1 MFSNCKYLILITL
14 IAVSCSSAHRM
25 DGIRNGRVSMGLSVP
40 QDAEPVRDTV
50 ESIKVDSIKGTM
62 SDGPIIMNAIRDT
75 DTGEMVATDVISAS
89 KVTARFRNV
98 AERLGYVSI
107 EFDISVPPGMS
118 DSNWKLKIFPV
129 MMIASDTTVLDP
141 LFITG
146 KNYRARQMKGY
157 QRYRNFIASI
167 ITDTT
172 DFIRVAQ
179 LEIFLKRNFPQTY
192 KMKTDSSF
200 VSEPQAMDLFGV
212 TQEEAL
218 RHYTR
223 QLMVRRNESR
233 KARKSRM
240 YAKYVRDPIVK
251 EGIRLDTVLV
261 SEQGG
266 FTYRYVHTFRSRPKL
281 KKVVVTLNG
290 ELYENGDKRFDLPFD
305 EPLTYYISS
314 LSSLADKTPKYR
326 MIVLERMV
334 RDNTKVLVDFQQGK
348 AVLDTA
354 IGDNASELR
363 RLRKCIDD
371 VASRNEFDLDSL
383 VIIASCSPEG
393 PYKTNSR
400 LSAARSE
407 TMRKYISD
415 YVPDEWKDRMVTAEL
430 PENWPQLKKLVA
442 SDTLIE
448 TSVKEKILDLMQNIR
463 DYDLLEKK
471 ISTLSQYRYLR
482 EKIYPKLRS
491 VSFDFHLHRVGMVK
505 DTVHTSELDTV
516 YMSGLKALE
525 DLDYKEAVRILRPY
539 ADYNAALALMAA
551 DYNHTALELLNKMK
565 DDNAKVCYLKAVLL
579 ARSRQMPEA
588 LKYLELSIA
597 YDQSMEYRANLDPEL
612 DELIKQRNTF

>member
-1 MFSNCKYLILITL
+1 MALVL
-14 IAVSCSSAHRM
+14 VSCSSTYRM
-25 DGIRNGRVSMGLSVP
+25 DGIRRGMVTMGLSVP
-40 QDAEPVRDTV
+40 QDMQPKRDTV

-146 KNYRARQMKGY
+146 KNYRARQMRGY

-167 ITDTT
+167 ISDTT

-261 SEQGG
+261 SDQGE
-266 FTYRYVHTFRSRPKL
+266 FTYRYVHTFRSRPRL

-290 ELYENGDKRFDLPFD
+290 ELYENGEKRFDLPFD

-326 MIVLERMV
+326 IIVLERMV

-407 TMRKYISD
+407 TMRKYISE

-448 TSVKEKILDLMQNIR
+448 VSVKEKIHDLMDRTR

-471 ISTLSQYRYLR
+471 ISTLSTYRYLR

-516 YMSGLKALE
+516 YMSGLRALE

-579 ARSRQMPEA
+579 ARSRQMQEA
-588 LKYLELSIA
+588 MKYLELSIA

>member
-1 MFSNCKYLILITL
+1 MALAL
-14 IAVSCSSAHRM
+14 VSCSSTYRM
-25 DGIRNGRVSMGLSVP
+25 DGIRRGMVTMGLSVP
-40 QDAEPVRDTV
+40 QDMQPERDTV

-146 KNYRARQMKGY
+146 KNYRARQMRGY

-167 ITDTT
+167 ISDTT

-261 SEQGG
+261 SDQGE
-266 FTYRYVHTFRSRPKL
+266 FTYRYVHTFRSRPRL

-290 ELYENGDKRFDLPFD
+290 ELYENGEKRFDLPFD

-326 MIVLERMV
+326 IIVLERMV

-448 TSVKEKILDLMQNIR
+448 VSVKEKIHDLMDRTR

-471 ISTLSQYRYLR
+471 ISTLSTYRYLR

-516 YMSGLKALE
+516 YMSGLRALE

-579 ARSRQMPEA
+579 ARSRQMQEA
-588 LKYLELSIA
+588 MKYLELSIA

>member
-1 MFSNCKYLILITL
+1 MALVL
-14 IAVSCSSAHRM
+14 VSCSSTYRM
-25 DGIRNGRVSMGLSVP
+25 DGIRRGMVTMGLSVP
-40 QDAEPVRDTV
+40 QDMQPERDTV

-146 KNYRARQMKGY
+146 KNYRARQMRGY

-167 ITDTT
+167 ISDTT

-223 QLMVRRNESR
+223 QLMVRLNESR

-261 SEQGG
+261 SDQGE
-266 FTYRYVHTFRSRPKL
+266 FTYRYVHTFRSRPRL

-290 ELYENGDKRFDLPFD
+290 ELYENGEKRFDLPFD

-326 MIVLERMV
+326 IIVLERMV

-448 TSVKEKILDLMQNIR
+448 VSVKEKIHDLMDRTR

-471 ISTLSQYRYLR
+471 ISTLSTYRYLR

-516 YMSGLKALE
+516 YMSGLRALE

-579 ARSRQMPEA
+579 ARSRQMQEA
-588 LKYLELSIA
+588 MKYLELSIA

>member
-1 MFSNCKYLILITL
+1 MALVL
-14 IAVSCSSAHRM
+14 VSCSSTYRM
-25 DGIRNGRVSMGLSVP
+25 DGIRRGMVTMGLSVP
-40 QDAEPVRDTV
+40 QDMQPERDTV

-146 KNYRARQMKGY
+146 KNYRARQMRGY

-167 ITDTT
+167 ISDTT

-261 SEQGG
+261 SDQGE

-290 ELYENGDKRFDLPFD
+290 ELYENGEKRFDLPFD

-326 MIVLERMV
+326 IIVLERMV

-448 TSVKEKILDLMQNIR
+448 VSVKEKIHDLMDKTR

-471 ISTLSQYRYLR
+471 ISTLSTYRYLR

-516 YMSGLKALE
+516 YMSGLRALE

-579 ARSRQMPEA
+579 ARSRQMQEA
-588 LKYLELSIA
+588 MKYLELSIA

>member
-1 MFSNCKYLILITL
+1 MALVL
-14 IAVSCSSAHRM
+14 VSCSSTYRM
-25 DGIRNGRVSMGLSVP
+25 DGIRRGMVTMGLSVP
-40 QDAEPVRDTV
+40 QDMQPERDTV

-146 KNYRARQMKGY
+146 KNYRARQMRGY

-167 ITDTT
+167 ISDTT

-261 SEQGG
+261 SDQGE
-266 FTYRYVHTFRSRPKL
+266 FTYRYVHTFRSRPRL

-290 ELYENGDKRFDLPFD
+290 ELYENGEKRFDLPFD

-326 MIVLERMV
+326 IIVLERMV

-448 TSVKEKILDLMQNIR
+448 VSVKEKIHDLMDRTR

-471 ISTLSQYRYLR
+471 ISTLSTYRYLR

-516 YMSGLKALE
+516 YMSGLRALE

-579 ARSRQMPEA
+579 ARSRQMQEA
-588 LKYLELSIA
+588 MKYLELSIA

>member
-1 MFSNCKYLILITL
+1 MALVL
-14 IAVSCSSAHRM
+14 VSCSSTYRM
-25 DGIRNGRVSMGLSVP
+25 DGIRRGMVTMGLSVP
-40 QDAEPVRDTV
+40 QDMQPERDTV

-146 KNYRARQMKGY
+146 KNYRARQMRGY

-167 ITDTT
+167 ISDTT

-261 SEQGG
+261 SDQGE
-266 FTYRYVHTFRSRPKL
+266 FTYRYVHTFRSRPRL

-290 ELYENGDKRFDLPFD
+290 ELYENGEKRFDLPFD

-326 MIVLERMV
+326 IIVLERMV

-393 PYKTNSR
+393 PYKMNSR

-448 TSVKEKILDLMQNIR
+448 VSVKEKIHDLMDRTR

-471 ISTLSQYRYLR
+471 ISTLSTYRYLR

-491 VSFDFHLHRVGMVK
+491 VSFDFYLHRVGMVK

-516 YMSGLKALE
+516 YMSGLRALE

-579 ARSRQMPEA
+579 ARSRQMQEA
-588 LKYLELSIA
+588 MKYLELSIA

>member
-1 MFSNCKYLILITL
+1 MALLL
-14 IAVSCSSAHRM
+14 VSCSSTYRM
-25 DGIRNGRVSMGLSVP
+25 DGIRRGMVTMGLSVP
-40 QDAEPVRDTV
+40 QDMQPERDTV

-146 KNYRARQMKGY
+146 KNYRARQMRGY

-167 ITDTT
+167 ISDTT

-261 SEQGG
+261 SDQGE

-290 ELYENGDKRFDLPFD
+290 ELYENGEKRFDLPFD

-326 MIVLERMV
+326 IIVLERMV

-407 TMRKYISD
+407 TMRKYISE

-448 TSVKEKILDLMQNIR
+448 VSVKEKIHDLMDRTR

-471 ISTLSQYRYLR
+471 ISTLSTYRYLR

-516 YMSGLKALE
+516 YMSGLRALE

-579 ARSRQMPEA
+579 ARSRQMQEA
-588 LKYLELSIA
+588 MKYLELSIA

>member
-1 MFSNCKYLILITL
+1 MALVL
-14 IAVSCSSAHRM
+14 VSCSSTYRM
-25 DGIRNGRVSMGLSVP
+25 DGIRRGMVTMGLSVP
-40 QDAEPVRDTV
+40 QDMQPERDTV

-146 KNYRARQMKGY
+146 KNYRARQMRGY

-167 ITDTT
+167 ISDTT

-240 YAKYVRDPIVK
+240 YAKYIRDPIVK

-261 SEQGG
+261 SDQGE
-266 FTYRYVHTFRSRPKL
+266 FTYRYVHTFRSRPRL

-290 ELYENGDKRFDLPFD
+290 ELYENGEKRFDLPFD

-326 MIVLERMV
+326 IIVLERMV

-448 TSVKEKILDLMQNIR
+448 VSVKEKIHDLMDRTR

-471 ISTLSQYRYLR
+471 ISTLSTYRYLR

-516 YMSGLKALE
+516 YMSGLRALE

-579 ARSRQMPEA
+579 ARSRQMQEA
-588 LKYLELSIA
+588 MKYLELSIA

>member
-1 MFSNCKYLILITL
+1 MTL

-579 ARSRQMPEA
+579 ARSRQMQEA

>member
-1 MFSNCKYLILITL
+1 MTL

-579 ARSRQMPEA
+579 ARSRQMSEA

>member
-1 MFSNCKYLILITL
+1 MALVL
-14 IAVSCSSAHRM
+14 VSCSSTYRM
-25 DGIRNGRVSMGLSVP
+25 DGIRRGMVTMGLSVP
-40 QDAEPVRDTV
+40 QDMQPERDTV

-89 KVTARFRNV
+89 KVAARFRNV
-98 AERLGYVSI
+98 AERLGYVCI
-107 EFDISVPPGMS
+107 EFDISVPSGMS

-146 KNYRARQMKGY
+146 KNYRARQMRGY

-167 ITDTT
+167 ISDTT

-261 SEQGG
+261 SDQGE
-266 FTYRYVHTFRSRPKL
+266 FTYRYVHIFRSRPKL

-290 ELYENGDKRFDLPFD
+290 ELYENGEKRFDLPFD

-326 MIVLERMV
+326 IIVLERMV

-448 TSVKEKILDLMQNIR
+448 VSVKEKIHDLMDRTR

-471 ISTLSQYRYLR
+471 ISTLSTYRYLR

-516 YMSGLKALE
+516 YMSGLRALE

-579 ARSRQMPEA
+579 ARSRQMQEA
-588 LKYLELSIA
+588 MKYLELSIA

>member
-1 MFSNCKYLILITL
+1 
-14 IAVSCSSAHRM
+14 M

-266 FTYRYVHTFRSRPKL
+266 FTYRYIHTFRSRPKL

>member
-1 MFSNCKYLILITL
+1 MALVL
-14 IAVSCSSAHRM
+14 VSCSSTYRM
-25 DGIRNGRVSMGLSVP
+25 DGIRRGMVTMGLSVP
-40 QDAEPVRDTV
+40 QDMQPERDTV

-146 KNYRARQMKGY
+146 KNYRARQMRGY

-167 ITDTT
+167 ISDTT

-261 SEQGG
+261 SDQGE

-290 ELYENGDKRFDLPFD
+290 ELYENGEKRFDLPFD

-326 MIVLERMV
+326 IIVLERMV

-393 PYKTNSR
+393 PYKMNSR

-448 TSVKEKILDLMQNIR
+448 VSVKEKIHDLMDRTR

-471 ISTLSQYRYLR
+471 ISTLSTYRYLR

-516 YMSGLKALE
+516 YMSGLRALE

-579 ARSRQMPEA
+579 ARSRQMQEA
-588 LKYLELSIA
+588 MKYLELSIA

>member
-1 MFSNCKYLILITL
+1 
-14 IAVSCSSAHRM
+14 
-25 DGIRNGRVSMGLSVP
+25 
-40 QDAEPVRDTV
+40 
-50 ESIKVDSIKGTM
+50 
-62 SDGPIIMNAIRDT
+62 
-75 DTGEMVATDVISAS
+75 
-89 KVTARFRNV
+89 
-98 AERLGYVSI
+98 
-107 EFDISVPPGMS
+107 
-118 DSNWKLKIFPV
+118 
-129 MMIASDTTVLDP
+129 
-141 LFITG
+141 
-146 KNYRARQMKGY
+146 
-157 QRYRNFIASI
+157 
-167 ITDTT
+167 
-172 DFIRVAQ
+172 
-179 LEIFLKRNFPQTY
+179 
-192 KMKTDSSF
+192 
-200 VSEPQAMDLFGV
+200 GV

-261 SEQGG
+261 SDHGE

-290 ELYENGDKRFDLPFD
+290 ELYENGEKKFDLPFD

-326 MIVLERMV
+326 IIVLERMV

-442 SDTLIE
+442 SDTLIDA
-448 TSVKEKILDLMQNIR
+448 SVKEKMLDLMQKTR

-579 ARSRQMPEA
+579 ARSRQMQEA

>member
-14 IAVSCSSAHRM
+14 IAISCSSVHRM

>member
-1 MFSNCKYLILITL
+1 MALVL
-14 IAVSCSSAHRM
+14 VSCSSTYRM
-25 DGIRNGRVSMGLSVP
+25 DGIRRGMVTMGLSVP
-40 QDAEPVRDTV
+40 QDMQPERDTV

-146 KNYRARQMKGY
+146 KNYRARQMRGY

-167 ITDTT
+167 ISDTT

-261 SEQGG
+261 SDQGE

-290 ELYENGDKRFDLPFD
+290 ELYENGEKRFDLPFD

-326 MIVLERMV
+326 IIVLERMV

-407 TMRKYISD
+407 TMRKYISE

-448 TSVKEKILDLMQNIR
+448 VSVKEKIHDLMDRTQ

-471 ISTLSQYRYLR
+471 LSTLSTYRYLR

-516 YMSGLKALE
+516 YMSGLRALE

-579 ARSRQMPEA
+579 ARSRQMQEA
-588 LKYLELSIA
+588 MKYLELSIA

>member
-1 MFSNCKYLILITL
+1 MALVL
-14 IAVSCSSAHRM
+14 VSCSSTYRM
-25 DGIRNGRVSMGLSVP
+25 DGIRRGMVTMGLSVP
-40 QDAEPVRDTV
+40 QDMQPERDTV

-146 KNYRARQMKGY
+146 KNYRARQMRGY

-167 ITDTT
+167 ISDTT

-261 SEQGG
+261 SDQGE
-266 FTYRYVHTFRSRPKL
+266 FTYRYVHTFRSRPRL

-290 ELYENGDKRFDLPFD
+290 ELYENGEKRFDLPFD

-326 MIVLERMV
+326 IIVLERMV

-393 PYKTNSR
+393 PYKMNSR

-448 TSVKEKILDLMQNIR
+448 VSVKEKIHDLMDRTR

-471 ISTLSQYRYLR
+471 ISTLSTYRYLR

-516 YMSGLKALE
+516 YMSGLRALE

-579 ARSRQMPEA
+579 ARSRQMQEA
-588 LKYLELSIA
+588 MKYLELSIA

>member
-1 MFSNCKYLILITL
+1 MALVL
-14 IAVSCSSAHRM
+14 VSCSSTYRM
-25 DGIRNGRVSMGLSVP
+25 DGIRRGMVTMGLSVP
-40 QDAEPVRDTV
+40 QDMQPERDTV

-146 KNYRARQMKGY
+146 KNYMARQMRGY

-167 ITDTT
+167 ISDTT

-261 SEQGG
+261 SDQGE
-266 FTYRYVHTFRSRPKL
+266 FTYRYVHTFRSRPRL

-290 ELYENGDKRFDLPFD
+290 ELYENGEKRFDLPFD

-326 MIVLERMV
+326 IIVLERMV

-407 TMRKYISD
+407 TMRKYISE

-448 TSVKEKILDLMQNIR
+448 VSVKEKIHDLMDRTR

-471 ISTLSQYRYLR
+471 ISTLSTYRYLR

-491 VSFDFHLHRVGMVK
+491 VSFDFYLHRVGMVK

-516 YMSGLKALE
+516 YMSGLRALE

-579 ARSRQMPEA
+579 ARSRQMQEA
-588 LKYLELSIA
+588 MKYLELSIA

>member
-1 MFSNCKYLILITL
+1 MALVL
-14 IAVSCSSAHRM
+14 VSCSSTYRM
-25 DGIRNGRVSMGLSVP
+25 DGIRRGMVTMGLSVP
-40 QDAEPVRDTV
+40 QDMQPERDTV

-146 KNYRARQMKGY
+146 KNYRARQMRGY

-167 ITDTT
+167 ISDTT

-261 SEQGG
+261 SDQGE
-266 FTYRYVHTFRSRPKL
+266 FTYRYVHTFRSRPRL

-290 ELYENGDKRFDLPFD
+290 ELYENGEKRFDLPFD

-326 MIVLERMV
+326 IIVLERMV

-448 TSVKEKILDLMQNIR
+448 VSVKEKIHDLMDRTQ

-471 ISTLSQYRYLR
+471 ISTLSTYRYLR

-516 YMSGLKALE
+516 YMSGLRALE

-579 ARSRQMPEA
+579 ARSRQMQEA
-588 LKYLELSIA
+588 MKYLELSIA

>member
-1 MFSNCKYLILITL
+1 MALVL
-14 IAVSCSSAHRM
+14 VSCSSTYRM
-25 DGIRNGRVSMGLSVP
+25 DGIRRGMVTMGLSVP
-40 QDAEPVRDTV
+40 QDMQPERDTV

-146 KNYRARQMKGY
+146 KNYRARQMRGY

-167 ITDTT
+167 ISDTT

-261 SEQGG
+261 SDQGE

-290 ELYENGDKRFDLPFD
+290 ELYENGEKRFDLPFD

-326 MIVLERMV
+326 IIVLERMV

-407 TMRKYISD
+407 TMRKYICD

-448 TSVKEKILDLMQNIR
+448 VSVKEKIHDLMDRTR

-471 ISTLSQYRYLR
+471 ISTLSTYRYLR

-516 YMSGLKALE
+516 YMSGLRALE

-539 ADYNAALALMAA
+539 ADYI
-551 DYNHTALELLNKMK
+551 YNPSTGKPSSYSPEIR
-565 DDNAKVCYLKAVLL
+565 YL
-579 ARSRQMPEA
+579 RS
-588 LKYLELSIA
+588 SIKLVA
-597 YDQSMEYRANLDPEL
+597 
-612 DELIKQRNTF
+612 TFGWRF

>member
-1 MFSNCKYLILITL
+1 MALVL
-14 IAVSCSSAHRM
+14 VSCSSTYRM
-25 DGIRNGRVSMGLSVP
+25 DGIRRGMVTMGLSVP
-40 QDAEPVRDTV
+40 QDMQPERDTV

-146 KNYRARQMKGY
+146 KNYRARQMRGY

-167 ITDTT
+167 ISDTT

-261 SEQGG
+261 SDQGE
-266 FTYRYVHTFRSRPKL
+266 FTYRYVHTFRSRPRL

-290 ELYENGDKRFDLPFD
+290 ELYENGEKRFDLPFD

-326 MIVLERMV
+326 IIVLERMV

-407 TMRKYISD
+407 TMRKYISE

-448 TSVKEKILDLMQNIR
+448 VSVKEKIHDLMDRTR

-471 ISTLSQYRYLR
+471 ISTLSTYRYLR

-516 YMSGLKALE
+516 YMSGLRALE

-579 ARSRQMPEA
+579 ARSRQMQEA
-588 LKYLELSIA
+588 MKYLELSIA

>member
-1 MFSNCKYLILITL
+1 MALVL
-14 IAVSCSSAHRM
+14 VSCSSTYRM
-25 DGIRNGRVSMGLSVP
+25 DGIRRGMVTMGLSVP
-40 QDAEPVRDTV
+40 QDMQPERDTV

-146 KNYRARQMKGY
+146 KNYRARQMRGY

-167 ITDTT
+167 ISDTT

-261 SEQGG
+261 SDQGE
-266 FTYRYVHTFRSRPKL
+266 FTYRYVHTFRSRPRL

-290 ELYENGDKRFDLPFD
+290 ELYENGEKRFDLPFD

-326 MIVLERMV
+326 IIVLERMV

-407 TMRKYISD
+407 TMRKYISE

-448 TSVKEKILDLMQNIR
+448 VSVKEKIHDLMDRTR

-471 ISTLSQYRYLR
+471 ISTLSTYRYLR

-491 VSFDFHLHRVGMVK
+491 VSFDFYLHRVGMVK

-516 YMSGLKALE
+516 YMSGLRALE

-579 ARSRQMPEA
+579 ARSRQMQEA
-588 LKYLELSIA
+588 MKYLELSIA

>member
-1 MFSNCKYLILITL
+1 MALVL
-14 IAVSCSSAHRM
+14 VSCSSTYRM
-25 DGIRNGRVSMGLSVP
+25 DGIRRGMVTMGLSVP
-40 QDAEPVRDTV
+40 QDMQPERDTV

-146 KNYRARQMKGY
+146 KNYRARQMRGY

-167 ITDTT
+167 ISDTT

-261 SEQGG
+261 SDQGE
-266 FTYRYVHTFRSRPKL
+266 FTYRYVHTFRSRPRL

-290 ELYENGDKRFDLPFD
+290 ELYENGEKRFDLPFD

-326 MIVLERMV
+326 IIVLERMV

-448 TSVKEKILDLMQNIR
+448 VSVKEKIHDLMDKTR

-471 ISTLSQYRYLR
+471 ISTLSTYRYLR

-516 YMSGLKALE
+516 YMSGLRALE

-579 ARSRQMPEA
+579 ARSRQMQEA
-588 LKYLELSIA
+588 MKYLELSIA

>member
-1 MFSNCKYLILITL
+1 MALVL
-14 IAVSCSSAHRM
+14 VSCSSTYRM
-25 DGIRNGRVSMGLSVP
+25 DGIRRGMVTMGLSVP
-40 QDAEPVRDTV
+40 QDMQPERDTV

-146 KNYRARQMKGY
+146 KNYRARQMRGY

-167 ITDTT
+167 ISDTT

-261 SEQGG
+261 SDQGE

-290 ELYENGDKRFDLPFD
+290 ELYENGEKRFDLPFD

-326 MIVLERMV
+326 IIVLERMV

-407 TMRKYISD
+407 TMRKYISE

-448 TSVKEKILDLMQNIR
+448 VSVKEKIHDLMDRTR

-471 ISTLSQYRYLR
+471 ISTLSTYRYLR

-491 VSFDFHLHRVGMVK
+491 VSFDFYLHRVGMVK

-516 YMSGLKALE
+516 YMSGLRALE

-579 ARSRQMPEA
+579 ARSRQMQEA
-588 LKYLELSIA
+588 MKYLELSIA

>member
-1 MFSNCKYLILITL
+1 MAL
-14 IAVSCSSAHRM
+14 IAVSCSAAHRM

-129 MMIASDTTVLDP
+129 MIIASDTTVLDP

>member
-1 MFSNCKYLILITL
+1 MALVL
-14 IAVSCSSAHRM
+14 VSCSSTYRM
-25 DGIRNGRVSMGLSVP
+25 DGIRRGMVTMGLSVP
-40 QDAEPVRDTV
+40 QDMQPERDTV

-146 KNYRARQMKGY
+146 KNYRARQMRGY

-167 ITDTT
+167 ISDTT

-223 QLMVRRNESR
+223 QLMVRLNESR

-261 SEQGG
+261 SDQGE
-266 FTYRYVHTFRSRPKL
+266 FTYRYVHTFRSRPRL

-290 ELYENGDKRFDLPFD
+290 ELYENGEKRFDLPFD

-326 MIVLERMV
+326 IIVLERMV

-448 TSVKEKILDLMQNIR
+448 VSVKEKIHDLMDKTR

-471 ISTLSQYRYLR
+471 ISTLSTYRYLR

-516 YMSGLKALE
+516 YMSGLRALE

-579 ARSRQMPEA
+579 ARSRQMQEA
-588 LKYLELSIA
+588 MKYLELSIA

>member
-1 MFSNCKYLILITL
+1 MALVL
-14 IAVSCSSAHRM
+14 VSCSSTYRM
-25 DGIRNGRVSMGLSVP
+25 DGIRRGMVTMGLSVP
-40 QDAEPVRDTV
+40 QDMQPERDTV

-107 EFDISVPPGMS
+107 EFDISVPSGMS

-146 KNYRARQMKGY
+146 KNYRARQMRGY

-167 ITDTT
+167 ISDTT

-261 SEQGG
+261 SDQGE
-266 FTYRYVHTFRSRPKL
+266 FTYRYVHTFRSRPRL

-290 ELYENGDKRFDLPFD
+290 ELYENGEKRFDLPFD

-326 MIVLERMV
+326 IIVLERMV

-448 TSVKEKILDLMQNIR
+448 VSVKEKIHDLMDRTR

-471 ISTLSQYRYLR
+471 ISTLSTYRYLR

-516 YMSGLKALE
+516 YMSGLRALE

-579 ARSRQMPEA
+579 ARSRQMQEA
-588 LKYLELSIA
+588 MKYLELSIA

>member
-1 MFSNCKYLILITL
+1 
-14 IAVSCSSAHRM
+14 M

>member
-1 MFSNCKYLILITL
+1 MALLL
-14 IAVSCSSAHRM
+14 VSCSSTYRM
-25 DGIRNGRVSMGLSVP
+25 DGIRRGMVTMGLSVP
-40 QDAEPVRDTV
+40 QDMQPERDTV

-146 KNYRARQMKGY
+146 KNYRARQMRGY

-167 ITDTT
+167 ISDTT

-261 SEQGG
+261 SDQGE
-266 FTYRYVHTFRSRPKL
+266 FTYRYVHTFRSRPRL

-290 ELYENGDKRFDLPFD
+290 ELYENGEKRFDLPFD

-326 MIVLERMV
+326 IIVLERMV

-407 TMRKYISD
+407 TMRKYISE

-448 TSVKEKILDLMQNIR
+448 VSVKEKIHDLMDRTR

-471 ISTLSQYRYLR
+471 ISTLSTYRYLR

-516 YMSGLKALE
+516 YMSGLRALE

-579 ARSRQMPEA
+579 ARSRQMQEA
-588 LKYLELSIA
+588 MKYLELSIA

>member
-1 MFSNCKYLILITL
+1 MALVL
-14 IAVSCSSAHRM
+14 VSCSSTYRM
-25 DGIRNGRVSMGLSVP
+25 DGIRRGMVTMGLSVP
-40 QDAEPVRDTV
+40 QDMQPERDTV

-146 KNYRARQMKGY
+146 KNYRARQMRGY

-167 ITDTT
+167 ISDTT

-261 SEQGG
+261 SDQGE

-290 ELYENGDKRFDLPFD
+290 ELYENGEKRFDLPFD

-326 MIVLERMV
+326 IIVLERMV

-393 PYKTNSR
+393 PYKMNSR

-448 TSVKEKILDLMQNIR
+448 VSVKEKIHDLMDRTR

-471 ISTLSQYRYLR
+471 ISTLSTYRYLR

-491 VSFDFHLHRVGMVK
+491 VSFDFYLHRVGMVK

-516 YMSGLKALE
+516 YMSGLRALE

-579 ARSRQMPEA
+579 ARSRQMQEA
-588 LKYLELSIA
+588 MKYLELSIA

>member
-1 MFSNCKYLILITL
+1 
-14 IAVSCSSAHRM
+14 M

-471 ISTLSQYRYLR
+471 ISTFSQYRYLR

>member
-1 MFSNCKYLILITL
+1 MALVL
-14 IAVSCSSAHRM
+14 VSCSSTYRM
-25 DGIRNGRVSMGLSVP
+25 DGIRRGMVTMGLSVP
-40 QDAEPVRDTV
+40 QDMQPERDTV

-141 LFITG
+141 VFITG
-146 KNYRARQMKGY
+146 KNYRARQMRGY

-167 ITDTT
+167 ISDTT

-261 SEQGG
+261 SDQGK
-266 FTYRYVHTFRSRPKL
+266 FTYRYVHTFRSRPRL

-290 ELYENGDKRFDLPFD
+290 ELYENGEKRFDLPFD

-326 MIVLERMV
+326 IIVLERMV

-448 TSVKEKILDLMQNIR
+448 VSVKEKIHDLMDRTR

-471 ISTLSQYRYLR
+471 ISTLSTYRYLR

-516 YMSGLKALE
+516 YMSGLRALE

-579 ARSRQMPEA
+579 ARSRQMQEA
-588 LKYLELSIA
+588 MKYLELSIA

>member
-1 MFSNCKYLILITL
+1 MALVL
-14 IAVSCSSAHRM
+14 VSCSSTYRM
-25 DGIRNGRVSMGLSVP
+25 DGIRRGMVTMGLSVP
-40 QDAEPVRDTV
+40 QDMQPERDTV

-146 KNYRARQMKGY
+146 KNYRARQMRGY

-167 ITDTT
+167 ISDTT

-261 SEQGG
+261 SDQGE
-266 FTYRYVHTFRSRPKL
+266 FTYRYVHTFRSRPRL

-290 ELYENGDKRFDLPFD
+290 ELYENGEKRFDLPFD

-326 MIVLERMV
+326 IIVLERMV

-448 TSVKEKILDLMQNIR
+448 VSVKEKIHDLMDRTR

-471 ISTLSQYRYLR
+471 ISTLSTYRYLR

-491 VSFDFHLHRVGMVK
+491 VSFDFYLHRVGMVK

-516 YMSGLKALE
+516 YMSGLRALE

-579 ARSRQMPEA
+579 ARSRQMQEA
-588 LKYLELSIA
+588 MKYLELSIA

>member
-1 MFSNCKYLILITL
+1 
-14 IAVSCSSAHRM
+14 
-25 DGIRNGRVSMGLSVP
+25 
-40 QDAEPVRDTV
+40 
-50 ESIKVDSIKGTM
+50 
-62 SDGPIIMNAIRDT
+62 
-75 DTGEMVATDVISAS
+75 
-89 KVTARFRNV
+89 
-98 AERLGYVSI
+98 
-107 EFDISVPPGMS
+107 
-118 DSNWKLKIFPV
+118 
-129 MMIASDTTVLDP
+129 
-141 LFITG
+141 
-146 KNYRARQMKGY
+146 
-157 QRYRNFIASI
+157 
-167 ITDTT
+167 
-172 DFIRVAQ
+172 
-179 LEIFLKRNFPQTY
+179 
-192 KMKTDSSF
+192 
-200 VSEPQAMDLFGV
+200 
-212 TQEEAL
+212 
-218 RHYTR
+218 
-223 QLMVRRNESR
+223 
-233 KARKSRM
+233 
-240 YAKYVRDPIVK
+240 
-251 EGIRLDTVLV
+251 
-261 SEQGG
+261 
-266 FTYRYVHTFRSRPKL
+266 
-281 KKVVVTLNG
+281 
-290 ELYENGDKRFDLPFD
+290 
-305 EPLTYYISS
+305 
-314 LSSLADKTPKYR
+314 
-326 MIVLERMV
+326 MV

-448 TSVKEKILDLMQNIR
+448 VSVKEKIHDLMDRTR

-471 ISTLSQYRYLR
+471 ISTLSTYRYLR

-516 YMSGLKALE
+516 YMSGLRALE

-579 ARSRQMPEA
+579 ARSRQMQEA
-588 LKYLELSIA
+588 MKYLELSIA

>member
-1 MFSNCKYLILITL
+1 MALVL
-14 IAVSCSSAHRM
+14 VSCSSTYRM
-25 DGIRNGRVSMGLSVP
+25 DGIRRGMVTMGLSVP
-40 QDAEPVRDTV
+40 QDMQPERDTV

-75 DTGEMVATDVISAS
+75 DTGERVATDVISAS

-146 KNYRARQMKGY
+146 KNYRARQMRGY

-167 ITDTT
+167 ISDTT

-261 SEQGG
+261 SDQGE
-266 FTYRYVHTFRSRPKL
+266 FTYRYVHTFRSRPRL

-290 ELYENGDKRFDLPFD
+290 ELYENGEKRFDLPFD

-326 MIVLERMV
+326 IIVLERMV

-448 TSVKEKILDLMQNIR
+448 VSVKEKIHDLMDRTR

-471 ISTLSQYRYLR
+471 ISTLSTYRYLR

-516 YMSGLKALE
+516 YMSGLRALE

-579 ARSRQMPEA
+579 ARSRQMQEA
-588 LKYLELSIA
+588 MKYLELSIA

>member
-1 MFSNCKYLILITL
+1 
-14 IAVSCSSAHRM
+14 M

-579 ARSRQMPEA
+579 ARSRQMSEA

>member
-1 MFSNCKYLILITL
+1 MALVL
-14 IAVSCSSAHRM
+14 VSCSSTYRM
-25 DGIRNGRVSMGLSVP
+25 DGIRRGMVTMGLSVP
-40 QDAEPVRDTV
+40 QDMQPERDTV

-146 KNYRARQMKGY
+146 KNYRARQMRGY

-167 ITDTT
+167 ISDTT

-223 QLMVRRNESR
+223 PLMVRRNESR

-261 SEQGG
+261 SDQGE
-266 FTYRYVHTFRSRPKL
+266 FTYRYVHTFRSRPRL

-290 ELYENGDKRFDLPFD
+290 ELYENGEKRFDLPFD

-326 MIVLERMV
+326 IIVLERMV

-448 TSVKEKILDLMQNIR
+448 VSVKEKIHDLMDRTR

-471 ISTLSQYRYLR
+471 ISTLSTYRYLR

-516 YMSGLKALE
+516 YMSGLRALE

-579 ARSRQMPEA
+579 ARSRQMQEA
-588 LKYLELSIA
+588 MKYLELSIA

>member
-1 MFSNCKYLILITL
+1 MTL
-14 IAVSCSSAHRM
+14 IAVSCSSAYRM

-107 EFDISVPPGMS
+107 EFDISLPPGMS
-118 DSNWKLKIFPV
+118 DSNWKLKIYPV

-192 KMKTDSSF
+192 RMKTDSSF

-471 ISTLSQYRYLR
+471 ISALAQYRYLR

-579 ARSRQMPEA
+579 ARSRQMHEA

>member
-1 MFSNCKYLILITL
+1 MALVL
-14 IAVSCSSAHRM
+14 VSCSSTYRM
-25 DGIRNGRVSMGLSVP
+25 DGIRRGMVTMGLSVP
-40 QDAEPVRDTV
+40 QDMHPERDTV

-146 KNYRARQMKGY
+146 KNYRARQMRGY

-167 ITDTT
+167 ISDTT

-261 SEQGG
+261 SDQGE
-266 FTYRYVHTFRSRPKL
+266 FTYRYVHTFRSRPRL

-290 ELYENGDKRFDLPFD
+290 ELYENGEKRFDLPFD

-326 MIVLERMV
+326 IIVLERMV

-407 TMRKYISD
+407 TMRKYISE

-448 TSVKEKILDLMQNIR
+448 VSVKEKIHDLMDRTR

-471 ISTLSQYRYLR
+471 ISTLSTYRYLR

-491 VSFDFHLHRVGMVK
+491 VSFDFYLHRVGMVK

-516 YMSGLKALE
+516 YMSGLRALE

-579 ARSRQMPEA
+579 ARSRQMQEA
-588 LKYLELSIA
+588 MKYLELSIA